1 MGNLPKLKHPP
12 KPPPP
17 RIRVAKPPEP
27 AADVL
32 KATEAEIWALE
43 RADLQRRAAQAEKH
57 SAMLE
62 RALTL
67 QVIDPKGKIRT
78 LETIAAE
85 SDKLLAKAKDSHE
98 STIES
103 IRSRLGITGE
113 FDLDSDTGVI
123 TAGTTPA
130 SGKE

>member
-12 KPPPP
+12 KPPAP

-43 RADLQRRAAQAEKH
+43 RADLQRRAAEAEKKA
-57 SAMLE
+57 AMLE